1 MSLLSLAQIIGE
13 EEDENELILLEIIA
27 EKLHADLELV
37 SQIITKAKETLPYLE
52 EHEAKLKL
60 FTQLMR
66 SNNLSKKQMKKLRKK
81 LVSFLSLSIFLSIL
95 ASF

>member
-1 MSLLSLAQIIGE
+1 MSLSLAQIIGG
-13 EEDENELILLEIIA
+13 EEDENDLILLEIIA

-37 SQIITKAKETLPYLE
+37 SQIINKAKENSPYLE

-66 SNNLSKKQMKKLRKK
+66 SKNLSKKQIKKLRKK
-81 LVSFLSLSIFLSIL
+81 LVSYFMGII
-95 ASF
+95 